1 MKRSIPLLLIC
12 LLLCGC
18 GNRAL
23 ENRFTAFSQA
33 LAEKETLQFTAEVRS
48 EYDDKSFSF
57 TLAYQKDAEGQTIR
71 VLEPERIAGIQAHL
85 APESSTL
92 EFQGL
97 ILDTGPL
104 DPYGLSPM
112 NALPTLVD
120 ALCGGHLESVWEEDG
135 IPAYHLIWD
144 DHLSA
149 RVWFDPETM
158 APLRAELQS
167 DDTVRI
173 FCEIQDWR

>member
-1 MKRSIPLLLIC
+1 MKRCIPLLLIC

-18 GNRAL
+18 TNPAR
-23 ENRFTAFSQA
+23 EKRFNAFSQA
-33 LAEKETLQFTAEVRS
+33 LAGQETLQFTAEVRS
-48 EYDDKSFSF
+48 EYDDRSFSF
-57 TLAYQKDAEGQTIR
+57 TLDYLKDAEGQTVR
-71 VLEPERIAGIQAHL
+71 VLEPEHIAGIRAHL
-85 APESSTL
+85 SPGSSTL

-112 NALPTLVD
+112 NALPTLVE
-120 ALCGGHLESVWEEDG
+120 ALCRAHLESVWEEDG
-135 IPAYHLIWD
+135 ALACQLILD

-149 RVWFDPETM
+149 RVWFSEDM
-158 APLRAELQS
+158 IPLRAELQS

-173 FCEIQDWR
+173 FCDIHDWR

>member
-1 MKRSIPLLLIC
+1 MKTDS
-12 LLLCGC
+12 
-18 GNRAL
+18 AL
-23 ENRFTAFSQA
+23 FPKA
-33 LAEKETLQFTAEVRS
+33 LAEQETLQFTAEVRS

-120 ALCGGHLESVWEEDG
+120 ALCGGHLDTPGRGGILPYRLILDDQLSVSVWFE
-135 IPAYHLIWD
+135 
-144 DHLSA
+144 
-149 RVWFDPETM
+149 PESMT
-158 APLRAELQS
+158 PTHAELQS
-167 DDTVRI
+167 GEKVCI
-173 FCEIQDWR
+173 FCDITNWR